1 MIISNPSQTNAE
13 LDRKAIIT
21 MGDTLHNR
29 GDLFAAQF
37 CYLMAKVEF
46 SRYSDVKHD
55 SSMILNHTVNAGRL
69 ILLGTSCYK
78 SSFAD
83 FATDEAIIMT
93 EIYEYAC
100 SLPNSQFSIVEFQP
114 YKYLLGTRML
124 DYGFHLKSLL
134 YMEQVAR
141 HIQMNPAQ
149 YNHIFIEKVH
159 NLADKLKYYDPV
171 LEKNVDSLN
180 DEDITS
186 QINGQLQWQADLVN
200 LLAQNDVSNFVFSL
214 SFKFKLF
221 YIIYLA
227 GFATFN
233 NIYRKYCSNN
243 PYGSI
248 FTTDCESSSRNEYYK
263 PNRSR
268 VFAN

>member
-1 MIISNPSQTNAE
+1 MLLFVEQSTQDEKWGDWRPHLAMIISNPSQTNPE

-37 CYLMAKVEF
+37 CYLMAKVGF

-55 SSMILNHTVNAGRL
+55 SSIILSNAANAGRL

-78 SSFAD
+78 SSFAE
-83 FATDEAIIMT
+83 FTTDEAIIMT

-124 DYGFHLKSLL
+124 DYGLHLKSLL

-141 HIQMNPAQ
+141 HIQINPAQ
-149 YNHIFIEKVH
+149 YDRVFIEKIY

-180 DEDITS
+180 EEDITS
-186 QINGQLQWQADLVN
+186 QNNGQLQWQQNLMN
-200 LLAQNDVSNFVFSL
+200 LLGQNSVSEYENSYSLTMRIDCVLYFV
-214 SFKFKLF
+214 
-221 YIIYLA
+221 
-227 GFATFN
+227 
-233 NIYRKYCSNN
+233 
-243 PYGSI
+243 
-248 FTTDCESSSRNEYYK
+248 
-263 PNRSR
+263 
-268 VFAN
+268 